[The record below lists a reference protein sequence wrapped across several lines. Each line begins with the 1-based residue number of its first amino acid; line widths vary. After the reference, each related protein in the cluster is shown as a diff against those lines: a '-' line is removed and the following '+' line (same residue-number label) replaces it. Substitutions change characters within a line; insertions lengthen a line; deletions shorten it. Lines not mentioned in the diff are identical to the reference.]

1 MPQNGLAMTRSQRST
16 GFGPNRVSQR
26 GVSLF
31 GLLFWAIVL
40 AFVGVVG
47 ARVFPTVLEF
57 YTIQKVINRIASENP
72 ATVPAVRADFERARQ
87 IEYSIVS
94 ITAQDLE
101 IGKNNDK
108 VKISFAYD
116 KQIPLMG
123 PAYLLIKYEGS
134 SR

>member
-1 MPQNGLAMTRSQRST
+1 MPQNGLAMTRSPRALASS
-16 GFGPNRVSQR
+16 PNRASQR

-47 ARVFPTVLEF
+47 ARVFPTVLEY
-57 YTIQKVINRIASENP
+57 YTIQRVINRIASENP
-72 ATVPAVRADFERARQ
+72 GTVPAVRADFERARQ

-94 ITAQDLE
+94 ISAQDLE
-101 IGKNNDK
+101 IGKENDK

-123 PAYLLIKYEGS
+123 PAFLLIKYEGS

>member
-1 MPQNGLAMTRSQRST
+1 MPQNGLAMTRRQCST
-16 GFGPNRVSQR
+16 VFGPKRVSQR

-40 AFVGVVG
+40 AFVGVIG
-47 ARVFPTVLEF
+47 ARVFPTVMEF

>member
-1 MPQNGLAMTRSQRST
+1 MPQNGLAVTRSQRNT
-16 GFGPNRVSQR
+16 VSHPPGAGQR

-31 GLLFWAIVL
+31 GLLFWAVLL

-47 ARVFPTVLEF
+47 ARVFPTVLEY
-57 YTIQKVINRIASENP
+57 YTIQRVINRIASENP

-94 ITAQDLE
+94 ITATELE
-101 IGKNNDK
+101 VGKQNDK